1 MPKEYHAAPSGAS
14 VTLRRWQAEAIPAAQ
29 ADITDRGCGVT
40 VATTGAGKSVFL
52 AELIAWFI
60 ESGMMVP
67 GGRVVVTTPSIRLVE
82 QLAGT
87 IEARIGAD
95 HVGRY
100 YTRGKEADPAV
111 VVCCNASARA
121 LAADLDARGA
131 PVALWLADE
140 AHKTATDQITDG
152 GDTDEPCDVFR
163 ADRRHGLTATPFLS
177 DDRKRLPLFRR
188 VTYRYSPAEA
198 LREGVIVPWRFIG
211 WPEDRP
217 PEDVD
222 PACVEM
228 ILALGADRGPGVVN
242 ARNIEDAE
250 AYAVRLCAAG
260 IRAEPIHSRMKPA
273 EQVAAVERLRTG
285 DVDALVHVAM
295 LVEGVDYPW
304 LRWGCFR
311 RLVGSRVRFIQ
322 ELGRFLRSHDGKTEA
337 VILDPHDLAGTFAVS
352 YEEALGW
359 DVPDAPPEPYDVE
372 EMADEP
378 REDEPAEVR
387 VKRVK
392 TARRTALAR
401 YVRMLHLALIAEGI
415 CPEPT
420 RIQAVGWRDDVA
432 TEKQIGA
439 LGKMVRMA
447 ARLGPAHREALGRIA
462 NTPKAITRGLASDL
476 FDLLNGV
483 RMLPGGEVWK
493 PSPPV
498 PVPPPTA
505 WQVVADARVWVAGV
519 MRGGWSAV
527 GIVSDEGTLF
537 ALARPSQ
544 RGDTW
549 TGLTMAAA
557 RLAIERHNATVLVS
571 HDADTVAANPGA
583 HLCQA
588 SENLATRAAFQ
599 AIRIQEKSA

>member
-1 MPKEYHAAPSGAS
+1 MSQTL
-14 VTLRRWQAEAIPAAQ
+14 TLRRWQAEAIPAAQ
-29 ADITDRGCGVT
+29 EDIMQRGNGVT

-52 AELIAWFI
+52 AEIIAWFI
-60 ESGMMVP
+60 KAGMMTE
-67 GGRVVVTTPSIRLVE
+67 GAKVVVTTPSVKLVE
-82 QLAGT
+82 QLAAT
-87 IEARIGAD
+87 IEARIGAE

-100 YTRGKEADPAV
+100 YTRGKASDPLV

-121 LAADLDARGA
+121 LAADLDAREA

-152 GDTDEPCDVFR
+152 TDEAPVDVFR

-177 DDRKRLPLFRR
+177 NDRKRIPLFER

-198 LREGVIVPWRFIG
+198 LREGVIVPWRFLG

-217 PEDVD
+217 PEEVD
-222 PACVEM
+222 TACVEM
-228 ILALGADRGPGVVN
+228 IKALGPDRGPGVVN
-242 ARNIEDAE
+242 AKNIEDAE
-250 AYAVRLCAAG
+250 AYAARLTKAG
-260 IRAEPIHSRMKPA
+260 IRAEPIHSRMGRA
-273 EQVAAVERLRTG
+273 EQTAAVERLRAG
-285 DVDALVHVAM
+285 DLDALVHVAM

-322 ELGRFLRSHDGKTEA
+322 ELGRYLRSAPGKTEA

-359 DVPDAPPEPYDVE
+359 EAPEEQPEPYPVE

-378 REDEPAEVR
+378 REGEPHAAR
-387 VKRVK
+387 IDRVK
-392 TARRTALAR
+392 TARRSTLAR

-420 RIQAVGWRDDVA
+420 RIQAVGWRDEPA
-432 TEKQIGA
+432 SEKQIGA
-439 LGKMVRMA
+439 LEKMVRVS
-447 ARLGPAHREALGRIA
+447 ARLGPHHREALGNIA
-462 NTPKAITRGLASDL
+462 TTPKAITKGLASDL
-476 FDLLNGV
+476 FDLLQGV
-483 RMLPGGEVWK
+483 RKLPGGEVWK

-505 WQVVADARVWVAGV
+505 WQAVADARVWVAGA

-527 GIVSDEGTLF
+527 GIVSEEGTLY
-537 ALARPSQ
+537 AQARPS
-544 RGDTW
+544 RPGDTW
-549 TGLTMAAA
+549 AALTLAAA
-557 RLAIERHNATVLVS
+557 RLAVERHGATLLVS
-571 HDADTVAANPGA
+571 SDPDTVAVYPGA
-583 HLCQA
+583 YLCQGKD
-588 SENLATRAAFQ
+588 NLAAKAAFK